1 MTAKIYELAGYALQ
15 YIFLP
20 PIPGEEE
27 ITISKL
33 RYSGKYKSVAGH
45 IIKNEYVDIM

>member
-1 MTAKIYELAGYALQ
+1 MTARIYELVGYALQ

-20 PIPGEEE
+20 PIPREEE

-33 RYSGKYKSVAGH
+33 RYGGKYKSVTGH
-45 IIKNEYVDIM
+45 IIKNEYIDIM